1 MEKDYYS
8 ILGVT
13 KGADKN
19 EIKSAFRKLAHKH
32 HPDKKNGDEKKFKE
46 ITEAYA
52 VLSNEKK
59 RAEYDTYGRVF
70 TDGGQGGFS
79 GFSGFDF
86 KGANAGSFHEFD
98 FGDIFSEFTDFFG
111 GAAATKQTKRGRDI
125 SIDIEI
131 SLHDAVFGTKRK
143 ILLTKSSMCTSCLG
157 TGAKKGSDMLIC
169 ESCNGKGKIYDTKN
183 SILGTF
189 TSVRVC
195 DTCHGKGK
203 TPKEQCHTCRGIGV
217 SKKQEEI
224 NVAVP
229 SGVDNGEMVRLGGV
243 GEAIPGGTPGDLYV
257 KIHVHPDPTFHKEGS
272 NLVMTL
278 PIKLSDALLGGKKHI
293 RTLDGKGIEVTI
305 PMGVSSGQV
314 LRVQGR
320 GVPLRNNDRGDLYI
334 KVDIPLPRKLSR
346 KARKLI
352 EDLKK
357 EGI

>member
-1 MEKDYYS
+1 MEKNYYN
-8 ILGVT
+8 ILGVA
-13 KGADKN
+13 KNADPN
-19 EIKSAFRKLAHKH
+19 EIKSAFRKLAHKY
-32 HPDKKNGDEKKFKE
+32 HPDKKSGDEKKFKE

-52 VLSNEKK
+52 VLSNENKK
-59 RAEYDTYGRVF
+59 AEYDTYGRVF

-86 KGANAGSFHEFD
+86 QGANAKAFHEFD

-111 GAAATKQTKRGRDI
+111 GAGAGREVKRGRDI

-131 SLHDAVFGTKRK
+131 SFHDAVFGTKRK
-143 ILLTKSSMCTSCLG
+143 ILLTKSSTCTSCQG
-157 TGAKKGSDMLIC
+157 TGAKKDSDMLAC
-169 ESCNGKGKIYDTKN
+169 RSCNGKGKIYDTKN

-189 TSVRVC
+189 TSVRIC

-203 TPKEQCHTCRGIGV
+203 MPKETCPACRGIGV

-224 NVAVP
+224 NVAIPP
-229 SGVDNGEMVRLGGV
+229 SVDNGEMVRLGGM
-243 GEAIPGGTPGDLYV
+243 GEAISDGTSGDLYV
-257 KIHVHPDPTFHKEGS
+257 KIHVHPDPTFQKEGS

-278 PIKLSDALLGGKKHI
+278 PIKLSDALLGGKKYI
-293 RTLDGKGIEVTI
+293 KTLEGNKIEITI

-314 LRVQGR
+314 LRVKGK

-334 KVDIPLPRKLSR
+334 KVDIPLPKTLSR